1 MKIIHLI
8 KPAQDIWIEDVLFDN
23 DDTQTIKN
31 VSKEIL
37 DVTDPVETIALLD
50 DDFKFSVTITIEDDI
65 DIPSGDDIAIDAPPK
80 LKIITDQNR
89 LCLASNRIKKKY
101 ICQKAKGTLKKAKN
115 KAADWLKK
123 AGFLGTD
130 DLQTIDYNNDTN
142 KNDLHDVETINY
154 NNDTNISD
162 LDNINLK
169 ETSGAQVKKIV
180 KKYRNLARK
189 KPYQR
194 PSQNNSDD
202 LADLETIDYNNDTGI
217 SDLNDIVTGSKK
229 GTQITAKKV

>member
-1 MKIIHLI
+1 M
-8 KPAQDIWIEDVLFDN
+8 PTQDIWIEDDLFDN

-37 DVTDPVETIALLD
+37 DVTDPIETIALLD
-50 DDFKFSVTITIEDDI
+50 DDFKLSVTIAIEDDI
-65 DIPSGDDIAIDAPPK
+65 DIPSGDDIAIDAPQK
-80 LKIITDQNR
+80 LKIITDPKR

-101 ICQKAKGTLKKAKN
+101 ICQKSKGTLKKPKN

-142 KNDLHDVETINY
+142 KNDLDDVETINY

-180 KKYRNLARK
+180 KKYRYLPRK
-189 KPYQR
+189 QPYQR
-194 PSQNNSDD
+194 PSQNNFDI

-217 SDLNDIVTGSKK
+217 SDLKDIVTGSKK

>member
-1 MKIIHLI
+1 M
-8 KPAQDIWIEDVLFDN
+8 PTQDIWIEDDLFDN

-37 DVTDPVETIALLD
+37 DVTDPIETIALLD
-50 DDFKFSVTITIEDDI
+50 DDFKLSVTIAIEDDI
-65 DIPSGDDIAIDAPPK
+65 DIPSGDDIAIDAPQK
-80 LKIITDQNR
+80 LKIITDPKR

-101 ICQKAKGTLKKAKN
+101 ICQKSKGTLKKAKN

-142 KNDLHDVETINY
+142 KNDLDDVETINY

-180 KKYRNLARK
+180 KKYRHLPRK
-189 KPYQR
+189 QPYQR
-194 PSQNNSDD
+194 PSQNNFDI

-217 SDLNDIVTGSKK
+217 SDLKDIVTGSKK

>member
-1 MKIIHLI
+1 M
-8 KPAQDIWIEDVLFDN
+8 PTQDIWIQDDLFDSDN
-23 DDTQTIKN
+23 TQTIKN

-37 DVTDPVETIALLD
+37 DVTDPIETIALLD
-50 DDFKFSVTITIEDDI
+50 DDFKLSVTIAIEDDI
-65 DIPSGDDIAIDAPPK
+65 DIPSGDDIAIDAPQK
-80 LKIITDQNR
+80 LKIITDPNR

-101 ICQKAKGTLKKAKN
+101 ICQKSKGTLKKAKN

-130 DLQTIDYNNDTN
+130 DLQTIDYNNDAN
-142 KNDLHDVETINY
+142 KNDLDDLETINY

-169 ETSGAQVKKIV
+169 ETSEAQVKIV
-180 KKYRNLARK
+180 KIYRNLARK

-194 PSQNNSDD
+194 LSQNNFDD
-202 LADLETIDYNNDTGI
+202 LADLETTDYNNDTGI
-217 SDLNDIVTGSKK
+217 SDLKDIVTGSKK
-229 GTQITAKKV
+229 VHK

>member
-1 MKIIHLI
+1 M
-8 KPAQDIWIEDVLFDN
+8 PTQDIWIQDDLFDSDN
-23 DDTQTIKN
+23 TQTIKN

-37 DVTDPVETIALLD
+37 DVTDPIETIALLD
-50 DDFKFSVTITIEDDI
+50 DDFKLSVTIAIEDDI
-65 DIPSGDDIAIDAPPK
+65 DIPSGDDIAIDAPQK
-80 LKIITDQNR
+80 LKIITDSNR

-101 ICQKAKGTLKKAKN
+101 ICQKSKGTLKKAKN

-130 DLQTIDYNNDTN
+130 DLQTTDYNNDTN
-142 KNDLHDVETINY
+142 KNDLDDLETINY

-169 ETSGAQVKKIV
+169 ETSEAQVKIV

-194 PSQNNSDD
+194 LSQNNFDD
-202 LADLETIDYNNDTGI
+202 LADLETTDYNNDTGI
-217 SDLNDIVTGSKK
+217 SDLKDIVTGSKK

>member
-1 MKIIHLI
+1 M
-8 KPAQDIWIEDVLFDN
+8 PTQDIWIQDDLFDSDN
-23 DDTQTIKN
+23 TQTIKN

-37 DVTDPVETIALLD
+37 DVTDPIETIALLD
-50 DDFKFSVTITIEDDI
+50 DDFKLSVTIAIEDDI
-65 DIPSGDDIAIDAPPK
+65 DIPSGDDIAIDAPQK
-80 LKIITDQNR
+80 LKIITDPNR

-101 ICQKAKGTLKKAKN
+101 ICQKSKGTLKKAKN

-142 KNDLHDVETINY
+142 KNDLDDVETINY

-162 LDNINLK
+162 LDDINLK
-169 ETSGAQVKKIV
+169 EISGAQVKKIV
-180 KKYRNLARK
+180 KKYRYLPRK
-189 KPYQR
+189 QPYQR
-194 PSQNNSDD
+194 SSQNNFDI

-217 SDLNDIVTGSKK
+217 SDLKDIVTGSKK